1 MILRIDQFLR
11 SSTFRWLRILQFLVA
26 IIVFSYAVLMPASQ
40 VQSLNKPDWLMHFCG
55 NLLLFM
61 SASVA
66 FYGRLRIP
74 LLIFFLLPYSLLLE
88 LAQRYAPGRS
98 VDPRDMLY
106 NLAGLTTGLLIVYIM
121 ESGWRRLY
129 RRATANAA
137 V

>member
-1 MILRIDQFLR
+1 MINRIDQFLR
-11 SSTFRWLRILQFLVA
+11 SSTFRWIRILQFLLA
-26 IIVFSYAVLMPASQ
+26 ITVFSYAVLMPAHQ
-40 VQSLNKPDWLMHFCG
+40 VQPLNKPDWLMHFLG

-98 VDPRDMLY
+98 VDPRDMVY
-106 NLAGLTTGLLIVYIM
+106 NLAGLMSGLLIVYFM
-121 ESGWRRLY
+121 ELGWRRLY
-129 RRATANAA
+129 RSIAANETA
-137 V
+137 